1 MLFSATRLSVRLLF
15 PSLLAGVLICAHAA
29 AQEPADGAE
38 KPLVD
43 VDAQKRG
50 RVAPESTNEG
60 VKPDASATR
69 GKATTD
75 EPDDENILERMGAAT
90 GELPPEKP
98 FTGKIDEAFG
108 AYQRG
113 YYLTAMELAL
123 PRAQL
128 GDPAAQ
134 TLVAEILQNG
144 FGVPRDPKE
153 AAFWYG
159 QAANGEDKAA
169 MLKYALLL
177 MEGKLVEK
185 DEKKAEELMKKA
197 ADRGNA
203 SAQFNYGQVLVKKMP
218 GERGLKAAL
227 PYYEQSAAQGIA
239 DAQYALSQIYLNVD
253 GIDENKREKAREWL
267 LRAARAGFDTAQYD
281 IAVWLIDGIAGD
293 RNLDAGFGWMKLA
306 AEGGNVLAQNRLSH
320 LYINAIGTRPDPVEA
335 AKWYILSRR
344 AGLKDPML
352 EDFYLGIDET
362 TQRSA
367 LEAANRF
374 RSS

>member
-1 MLFSATRLSVRLLF
+1 MFFSGLRISVRLLL
-15 PSLLAGVLICAHAA
+15 PSLIAGTLVWTHAA
-29 AQEPADGAE
+29 AQNGPDTEE
-38 KPLVD
+38 SPLVD

-50 RVAPESTNEG
+50 RIAPENNTEG
-60 VKPDASATR
+60 VKPFSSKEGGDAAA
-69 GKATTD
+69 GK
-75 EPDDENILERMGAAT
+75 PDDGNILERMGADP
-90 GELPPEKP
+90 GEIPPEKP

-113 YYLTAMELAL
+113 HYLTAMELAL

-134 TLVAEILQNG
+134 TLVAELLQNG
-144 FGVPRDPKE
+144 LGVRRDSKE

-159 QAANGEDKAA
+159 QAANGEDAAA

-177 MEGKLVEK
+177 LEGKLVSK
-185 DEKKAEELMKKA
+185 DEKKAEELMQKA

-227 PYYEQSAAQGIA
+227 PYYEKSAGQGIA

-253 GIDENKREKAREWL
+253 GIDENKRAKAREWL

-281 IAVWLIDGIAGD
+281 IAVWLIEGIGAHHSL
-293 RNLDAGFGWMKLA
+293 RP
-306 AEGGNVLAQNRLSH
+306 LST
-320 LYINAIGTRPDPVEA
+320 G
-335 AKWYILSRR
+335 
-344 AGLKDPML
+344 
-352 EDFYLGIDET
+352 
-362 TQRSA
+362 
-367 LEAANRF
+367 
-374 RSS
+374 